1 MKNDLVSVEKWN
13 IQKEK
18 LKKEYEILTDKD
30 VLWIEGRV
38 DTMLERI
45 QAKLGKSKE
54 EIKKIIMEL

>member
-1 MKNDLVSVEKWN
+1 MKNDLVSAEKWN